1 MTDTVEAG
9 WAMPWPGAD
18 LARVAE
24 QAGCQAFCAGEF
36 ANHNAYVSLAEMAA
50 STTTAKVGPGVAYAF
65 ARSPFVHASAV
76 RHCDK
81 IAPGRVFLGLGSG
94 TRRMNESWF
103 AAPADRALGRMADM
117 VGAIRA
123 YLDAPNMKPVH
134 HEGEFYPIDAA
145 IMAPVLGPIDVPI
158 VLGAFNEGMLRVAG
172 RVADGIIGHGLFTD
186 RWWNETID
194 PNLALGAA
202 RSDRDPATLRKWGW
216 VITAINDDD
225 PARAERDARLMVAFY
240 VTVKTY
246 DTLTSL
252 HGWDDGVAAIRNAF
266 RANDIEGMAAA
277 VPQDMVDSIAV
288 YGTTADARDRIAARQ
303 RLPQLRFH
311 SPPSFMVSPKRVAA
325 YNESIIDLLTETSR
339 KGSTS

>member
-1 MTDTVEAG
+1 MTVTPETG
-9 WAMPWPGAD
+9 WAMPWPGAEI
-18 LARVAE
+18 ARVAE
-24 QAGCQAFCAGEF
+24 DAGCQAFCAGEF
-36 ANHNAYVSLAEMAA
+36 ADRNAYVALAEMAL
-50 STTTAKVGPGVAYAF
+50 STTSAKVGTGVAYAF

-76 RHCDK
+76 RHVDK
-81 IAPGRVFLGLGSG
+81 MAPGRVFLGLGSG

-103 AAPADRALGRMADM
+103 AAPADRPLGRMADM

-123 YLDAPNMKPVH
+123 YLEAPNMKPVKYD
-134 HEGEFYPIDAA
+134 GEFYPIDAA

-194 PNLALGAA
+194 PNLAIGAA
-202 RSDRDPATLRKWGW
+202 NADRDPADLRRWGW
-216 VITAINDDD
+216 VITSVDDDD
-225 PARAERDARLMVAFY
+225 PARAERDARLMIGFY

-252 HGWDDGVAAIRNAF
+252 HGWDDGVAAVRNAF
-266 RANDIEGMAAA
+266 RNNDIDGMAAA
-277 VPQDMVDSIAV
+277 VPQDMLDSIAI
-288 YGTTADARDRIAARQ
+288 YGTTADARDRIAARA

-311 SPPSFMVSPKRVAA
+311 SPPSFMVSPKRRTA
-325 YNESIIDLLTETSR
+325 YDEAIVELL

>member
-1 MTDTVEAG
+1 MTVTPETG
-9 WAMPWPGAD
+9 WAMPWPGAEI
-18 LARVAE
+18 ARVAE
-24 QAGCQAFCAGEF
+24 DAGCQAFCAGEF
-36 ANHNAYVSLAEMAA
+36 ADRNAYVALAEMAL
-50 STTTAKVGPGVAYAF
+50 STTTAKVGTGVAYAF

-76 RHCDK
+76 RHVDK
-81 IAPGRVFLGLGSG
+81 MAPGRVFLGLGSG

-103 AAPADRALGRMADM
+103 AAPADRPLGRMGDM

-123 YLDAPNMKPVH
+123 YLEAPNMKPVKYD
-134 HEGEFYPIDAA
+134 GEFYPIDAA

-194 PNLALGAA
+194 PNLAIGAA
-202 RSDRDPATLRKWGW
+202 NADRDPAGLRRWGW
-216 VITAINDDD
+216 VITSVDDDD
-225 PARAERDARLMVAFY
+225 PARAQRDARLMIGFY

-252 HGWDDGVAAIRNAF
+252 HGWDDGVAAVRNAF
-266 RANDIEGMAAA
+266 RNNDIDGMAAA
-277 VPQDMVDSIAV
+277 VPQDMLDSIAI
-288 YGTTADARDRIAARQ
+288 YGTTADARDRIAARE

-311 SPPSFMVSPKRVAA
+311 SPPSFMVSPKRRTA
-325 YNESIIDLLTETSR
+325 YDEAIVELL